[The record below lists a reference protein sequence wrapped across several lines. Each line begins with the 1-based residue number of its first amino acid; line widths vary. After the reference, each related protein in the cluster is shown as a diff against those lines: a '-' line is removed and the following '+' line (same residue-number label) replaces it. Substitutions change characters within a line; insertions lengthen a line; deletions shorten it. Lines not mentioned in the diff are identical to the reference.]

1 MLRLLQCEETDEE
14 NDKGKVVRTIYQYSL
29 DDKFDRDTL
38 LAMTNSP
45 NPPRKTNA
53 CVV

>member
-14 NDKGKVVRTIYQYSL
+14 NDKGKVVKTIYEYSL

-38 LAMTNSP
+38 LAMTA
-45 NPPRKTNA
+45 PPAPPKKD
-53 CVV
+53 